1 MSTPMIKELATKD
14 RPREKLINTGAA
26 NLSDAELMAI
36 FLRTGIK
43 GTDVMT
49 LALQMLNHFGSI
61 KGILDASLSDFNQ
74 MKGLGLAKYAQ
85 LQAAGELVKRA
96 INEQWH
102 ESQSFTDP
110 AHVNDYLLN
119 NFECCEYERFACLL
133 LNSKHRLLRF
143 DYLFNGGINS
153 AQVYPRVVAQHCLR
167 YNAAAIIFAHNHP
180 SGDVQPSQA
189 DRDLTVRLVK
199 TLQLIDVKVL
209 DHFIIGHQQT
219 FSMASHQM
227 I

>member
-1 MSTPMIKELATKD
+1 MSNIMIKELATKD
-14 RPREKLINTGAA
+14 RPREKLINTGAS
-26 NLSDAELMAI
+26 NLSDAELLAI
-36 FLRTGIK
+36 FLRTGIA

-61 KGILDASLSDFNQ
+61 KGILDASLTDFKQ
-74 MKGLGLAKYAQ
+74 VKGLGMAKYAQ

-102 ESQSFTDP
+102 ESHSFTDP

-119 NFECCEYERFACLL
+119 NFEACEYERFACLL

-167 YNAAAIIFAHNHP
+167 HNAAAIIFAHNHP

>member
-1 MSTPMIKELATKD
+1 MIKELATKD
-14 RPREKLINTGAA
+14 RPREKLIHSGAA
-26 NLSDAELMAI
+26 NLSDGELLAI
-36 FLRTGIK
+36 FLRTGIA

-49 LALQMLNHFGSI
+49 LALQMLNRFGSI
-61 KGILDASLSDFNQ
+61 KGILDSSLADFSQ
-74 MKGLGLAKYAQ
+74 VKGLGMAKYAQ

-96 INEQWH
+96 LNEQWH
-102 ESQSFTDP
+102 ESHSFTDP

-119 NFECCEYERFACLL
+119 NFEACEHERFACLL

-153 AQVYPRVVAQHCLR
+153 AQVYPRTVAQHCLK
-167 YNAAAIIFAHNHP
+167 YNAAAIIFAHHP

-199 TLQLIDVKVL
+199 TLKLIDVKVL
-209 DHFIIGHQQT
+209 DHFIIGRQQT

-227 I
+227 M